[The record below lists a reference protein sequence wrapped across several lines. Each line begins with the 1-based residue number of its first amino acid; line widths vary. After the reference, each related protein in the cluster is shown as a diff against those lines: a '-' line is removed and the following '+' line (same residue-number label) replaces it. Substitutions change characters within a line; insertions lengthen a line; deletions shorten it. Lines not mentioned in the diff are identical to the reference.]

1 MHKFQSYPSD
11 TRRNNNHDVEA
22 FWRKNDVIIKSCAR
36 WDFFITCSQSALK
49 TKPGFLITRSF
60 CLFVCLFVFARCCSP
75 CYHHYILYTCLI
87 NKYERFCHTTMPWI
101 KLLFRNFA
109 SLNIVG
115 FFLASRLQWQL
126 CCFLRLDEVGLSSV
140 ESLSGKRVD
149 NNNLHWLPVLVPCIK
164 SVLVFWMVCL
174 P

>member
-49 TKPGFLITRSF
+49 TKPGFLITRNF

-101 KLLFRNFA
+101 MLLFRNFA

-115 FFLASRLQWQL
+115 VFFGITFAVTVMLFFTSWWSWTEFCRVPVRQTCWQ
-126 CCFLRLDEVGLSSV
+126 
-140 ESLSGKRVD
+140 
-149 NNNLHWLPVLVPCIK
+149 
-164 SVLVFWMVCL
+164 
-174 P
+174 